1 MGFMKRKSAASE
13 GTPARENYRYTI
25 SLPMEIELRKGLWG
39 KQRARAVPVD
49 LAIGGAACHVRAHK
63 DYVVGKRF
71 RLFIEGKACFAE
83 VRNVRDIGGGLQRI
97 GMEFIQLELETQERI
112 VDAIDQAKFES
123 SRLDRN

>member
-1 MGFMKRKSAASE
+1 MKRKSAASE
-13 GTPARENYRYTI
+13 SPPARENYRYTI
-25 SLPMEIELRKGLWG
+25 ALPMQIELRQGLWA
-39 KQRARAVPVD
+39 KRCASAVPVD

-71 RLFIEGKACFAE
+71 RVFIDGQPCFAE
-83 VRNVRDIGGGLQRI
+83 IRNVREIGGGLLRI

-123 SRLDRN
+123 SRIDRE